1 MIRSYYV
8 AASSLHLEEEVN
20 EEEILFEEDAGMEIV
35 E

>member
-1 MIRSYYV
+1 LNTLNEANICG
-8 AASSLHLEEEVN
+8 LEEEVN